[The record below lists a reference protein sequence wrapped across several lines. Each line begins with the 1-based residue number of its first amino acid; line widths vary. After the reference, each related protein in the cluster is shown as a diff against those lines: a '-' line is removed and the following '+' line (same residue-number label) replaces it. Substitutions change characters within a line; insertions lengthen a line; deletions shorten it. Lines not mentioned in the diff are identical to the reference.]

1 MAGDDKGTLIVGA
14 GQSGLALATS
24 LRELGDEDRIV
35 LVGEEVLPPY
45 ERPPLSKAYLQHQ
58 QDRETLVFH
67 PRDWYAGHGIELVT
81 GDPVV
86 SIERDTAGGVA
97 TTAAGARIEFS
108 RLALATGSINRTLTI
123 EGVDLPGVLALRTV
137 EESEALARAL
147 AQARRLVVIGGGF
160 IGLEVAA
167 AARLA
172 GLEVTV
178 IEVGDR
184 LLGRAA
190 SEDLSDFYLRAH
202 ERRGVRILLGARV
215 GRLVAAEDRV
225 AGVHLSD
232 GRTIPADAVLV
243 AVGAAARTELA
254 EALALEVADGIVVD
268 EYALASD
275 GLTVAVGDCTT
286 TPSPYVRGIPGHI
299 RLESVQHATD
309 HARAAAATLLGDR
322 TAYGDVPWFWSD
334 QGDLKLKIVGLV
346 AGHDHTVVR
355 GDLDAD
361 VGTESFALL
370 HYRDGV
376 LVACESVNRPQ
387 DHLAVKR
394 GLEKGLTIDPDA
406 AADADV
412 PLKRLLVA
420 LPHDDHADGADTP
433 DRSTTSGS

>member
-1 MAGDDKGTLIVGA
+1 MPRGATGTLIVGA

-24 LRELGDEDRIV
+24 LRELGDEGRIV

-45 ERPPLSKAYLQHQ
+45 ERPPLSKAYLQQ
-58 QDRETLVFH
+58 KQDRDSLVFH
-67 PRDWYAGHGIELVT
+67 PRGWYAEHGIELLT

-86 SIERDTAGGVA
+86 SIERGAAGGVA

-108 RLALATGSINRTLTI
+108 RLALATGSINRTLSI
-123 EGVDLPGVLALRTV
+123 EGVDLPGVLSLRTV
-137 EESEALARAL
+137 EDSEALARAL
-147 AQARRLVVIGGGF
+147 ARTRHLVVIGGGF

-172 GLEVTV
+172 GQEVTV
-178 IEVGDR
+178 VEVGDR

-190 SEDLSDFYLRAH
+190 SEELSDFYLRAH

-215 GRLVAAEDRV
+215 ERIVADGADRI
-225 AGVHLSD
+225 AGVQLSD
-232 GRTIPADAVLV
+232 GRSIAADAVLV

-254 EALALEVADGIVVD
+254 EALALEVDDGIVVD

-275 GLTVAVGDCTT
+275 GLTVAVGDCTK
-286 TPSPYVRGIPGHI
+286 TPSPYVRGVPGRI

-334 QGDLKLKIVGLV
+334 QGDLRLKIVGLV

-420 LPHDDHADGADTP
+420 LPHADGAGTP
-433 DRSTTSGS
+433 GRSTTSGS